1 MLHASFACLSKAHCI
16 LPVISLPIFPY
27 PCFPWS
33 TSGPRPGTGTKQ
45 PQQPQQRPLTPVHTF
60 PMVMFRSPPRSRYRT
75 FSKCLLL
82 TLIYLSRYIPLVKV
96 RSPARGQCTCK
107 VTAARLPTH
116 AACFSQEMWALSCF
130 MTGAPM
136 ADVTTLFREA
146 FFRYN
151 SANPL
156 QPKACVRFAT
166 RSMLLLADYCRQH
179 GLHAEAH
186 SALTRAQSQ
195 VSCLCSTLGTE
206 HELTL
211 RPVVCAQHSHEL
223 NLSSVVRAGH

>member
-1 MLHASFACLSKAHCI
+1 
-16 LPVISLPIFPY
+16 
-27 PCFPWS
+27 
-33 TSGPRPGTGTKQ
+33 
-45 PQQPQQRPLTPVHTF
+45 
-60 PMVMFRSPPRSRYRT
+60 
-75 FSKCLLL
+75 
-82 TLIYLSRYIPLVKV
+82 
-96 RSPARGQCTCK
+96 
-107 VTAARLPTH
+107 
-116 AACFSQEMWALSCF
+116 

-151 SANPL
+151 SVNPL

-195 VSCLCSTLGTE
+195 VSHSVDLHSLACQVGGVCSTLGAT
-206 HELTL
+206 
-211 RPVVCAQHSHEL
+211 
-223 NLSSVVRAGH
+223 

>member
-1 MLHASFACLSKAHCI
+1 
-16 LPVISLPIFPY
+16 
-27 PCFPWS
+27 
-33 TSGPRPGTGTKQ
+33 
-45 PQQPQQRPLTPVHTF
+45 
-60 PMVMFRSPPRSRYRT
+60 
-75 FSKCLLL
+75 
-82 TLIYLSRYIPLVKV
+82 
-96 RSPARGQCTCK
+96 
-107 VTAARLPTH
+107 
-116 AACFSQEMWALSCF
+116 

-151 SANPL
+151 SVNLL

-195 VSCLCSTLGTE
+195 VSYLCSMLGTQDE
-206 HELTL
+206 LNLGSATCAQQSHELCL
-211 RPVVCAQHSHEL
+211 RSVVCAQS
-223 NLSSVVRAGH
+223 